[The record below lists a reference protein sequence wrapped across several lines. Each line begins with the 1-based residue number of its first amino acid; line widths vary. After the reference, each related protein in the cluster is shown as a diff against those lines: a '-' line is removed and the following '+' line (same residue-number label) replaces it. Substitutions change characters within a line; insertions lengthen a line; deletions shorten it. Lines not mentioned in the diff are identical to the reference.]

1 MSGPRYSLPMIA
13 TLAAVLLWLS
23 AAPALAAGSRGGGSG
38 RGGGGARG
46 GAVAV
51 GGARGGVAV
60 AGGYRGGYYSGGY
73 RSGYYSGGYRGGYYG
88 GGYGGGY
95 YGGYYPGY
103 FSGIGVGLYA
113 PTYASPAYS
122 PPDYGYSPALISSGY
137 TGDLGPA
144 GPPAAEPPP
153 PDGAAAVGVIV
164 PADAEVWFNGD
175 PTKQKGEHREF
186 VTPTLPVGRAYQYEV
201 RARWKPDG
209 KLVDQTRTVIVHAN
223 ERIDVDFTRAEPI
236 GAPIPA
242 PPE

>member
-1 MSGPRYSLPMIA
+1 MSGPRLFVPMVAALTA
-13 TLAAVLLWLS
+13 TLLWLS
-23 AAPALAAGSRGGGSG
+23 AAPGHAAPAHTSTSHGSSSG
-38 RGGGGARG
+38 FHAS
-46 GAVAV
+46 
-51 GGARGGVAV
+51 GVAYHSSYT
-60 AGGYRGGYYSGGY
+60 GGYRAGYYSGNHA
-73 RSGYYSGGYRGGYYG
+73 GYYG
-88 GGYGGGY
+88 GYNGGY
-95 YGGYYPGY
+95 YNRYSGGYYPGY
-103 FSGIGVGLYA
+103 FSGIGAGLYA

-122 PPDYGYSPALISSGY
+122 APAYGYPPASAALISSGY

-153 PDGAAAVGVIV
+153 PDGAAAVGVVV

-175 PTKQKGEHREF
+175 PTKQKGEQREF

-201 RARWKPDG
+201 RARWKTDG

-242 PPE
+242 PPG